1 MSSTGSARHLGN
13 YTNVTLRIVL
23 ALAALAV
30 LGAMV
35 WQGVTSSGNP
45 DPTATHL
52 SREAVILN
60 TGIIVFREGLEAIL
74 ILAAL
79 SASLVKSNQSYRRP
93 LFAGAGLAFLA
104 SIATWFIVIAIL
116 DSVNAPALH
125 IQAATGLL
133 AIVVLLIIMNWFF
146 HKVYWTGWITM
157 HNKRGREI
165 LANAGQEGRS
175 VTWKG
180 MALLGLTAMYR
191 EGFEVVL
198 FLQSMRLRAGSNVVL
213 QGVLIGL
220 AFTAVVGI
228 LTFAAERR
236 LPYKK
241 MLIFTGLM
249 LSGVLVVMVG
259 ESVQELQLANW
270 ISTTPLN
277 LNIPGWMGMWFAIF
291 PNVEGI
297 SAQIAAGVFVIGS
310 YFLSQYLKV
319 WRPRKRGESLAFRS
333 ETVAAEG

>member
-1 MSSTGSARHLGN
+1 MGSTGSVQHLGK
-13 YTNVTLRIVL
+13 YTNITLRIVL
-23 ALAALAV
+23 TLAALAV

-60 TGIIVFREGLEAIL
+60 TGLIVFREGLEAIL

-79 SASLVKSNQSYRRP
+79 SASLVKSNQTYRRP
-93 LFAGAGLAFLA
+93 LFTGAGLAFLA

-133 AIVVLLIIMNWFF
+133 AIIVLLVIMNWFF
-146 HKVYWTGWITM
+146 HKVYWTGWISM
-157 HNKRGREI
+157 HSRRGRDL
-165 LANAGQEGRS
+165 LANAGQEERS
-175 VTWKG
+175 RTWKG

-198 FLQSMRLRAGSNVVL
+198 FLQSMRLRAGSEVVL

-277 LNIPGWMGMWFAIF
+277 LNIPEWMGMWFAIF

-297 SAQIAAGVFVIGS
+297 VAQVAAGAFVIGS

-319 WRPRKRGESLAFRS
+319 WRPRKRSESLAYRPES
-333 ETVAAEG
+333 VAAEG